1 MQMSTPP
8 SAATKTLWLDP
19 ILEHLSYPFPTSN
32 LAYFSTVS
40 QLLKCKKKEQLNIDG
55 FLIFVFSILS
65 KIKTRILYEFFS
77 ARKLSYL
84 FCLQSKT

>member
-1 MQMSTPP
+1 MSTR
-8 SAATKTLWLDP
+8 LQDP
-19 ILEHLSYPFPTSN
+19 ILEHLSFPFSTSN

-40 QLLKCKKKEQLNIDG
+40 QLLKCAKNELLNIDG
-55 FLIFVFSILS
+55 LLIFVLSILS
-65 KIKTRILYEFFS
+65 KIKTRILHDFFS